1 MGSRKQGFETGGN
14 ESNGQ
19 DSVDLNTTVNTV
31 HEAVHRDQGE
41 MPAERQK

>member
-1 MGSRKQGFETGGN
+1 MGSRKQGSETGGS

-19 DSVDLNTTVNTV
+19 DSVDLDTTLNTV
-31 HEAVHRDQGE
+31 HEAMHRGQGE

>member
-1 MGSRKQGFETGGN
+1 MGSRKQGSETGGN

-19 DSVDLNTTVNTV
+19 VSVDFDTTVNTV
-31 HEAVHRDQGE
+31 HEAMHRDQGE